1 MTPQPD
7 RYVGRNT
14 AAAAHTARP
23 AALALAVALA
33 WVPGGV
39 RGQPLDCLIQP
50 NQVVQVGS
58 PVSGILEGVDV
69 ERGDTVRRGQVVAR
83 LESSVER
90 ATAQLAQAR
99 ATQTAELQAAERS
112 RAFARREMARAR
124 DLVDE
129 NFVSKAAADKAET
142 ESQVSEHRLQQ
153 AVERRQQAEQELK
166 LAEAQLARR
175 QVRAPIGGIV
185 VDRFAA
191 AGEYVD
197 DRPILRIAEVNPLRV
212 EVVVPAAAFGLVA
225 QGARAVV
232 RPEAG
237 PVRDATATVTIVD
250 RVLDPASN
258 TFRVRLSLPNPDAR
272 IPAGSRCK
280 VDFGA
285 DLQTRGGAPG
295 SAPPSGS
302 VPAAA
307 PRGVP
312 GGLPAAVPPL
322 PAPRPNGPAPRV
334 DAPAALAATG
344 APPPARR

>member
-1 MTPQPD
+1 MTPQQH
-7 RYVGRNT
+7 RHVGRSW
-14 AAAAHTARP
+14 AAAQRALP
-23 AALALAVALA
+23 AALALALAAVPVALRA
-33 WVPGGV
+33 
-39 RGQPLDCLIQP
+39 QPLDCLIQP
-50 NQVVQVGS
+50 NQIVQVGS
-58 PVSGILEGVDV
+58 PVSGILDGVDV
-69 ERGDTVRRGQVVAR
+69 ERGDIVRRGQVVAR

-99 ATQTAELQAAERS
+99 ATQIAELQAAERS

-185 VDRFAA
+185 VDRFMA

-212 EVVVPAAAFGLVA
+212 EVVVPATAFGRVA
-225 QGARAVV
+225 QGARATV
-232 RPEAG
+232 RPDAG
-237 PVRDATATVTIVD
+237 PVRDAAATVTIVD

-258 TFRVRLSLPNPDAR
+258 TFRVRLALPNPDGR

-280 VDFGA
+280 VDFGLEMQVKGA
-285 DLQTRGGAPG
+285 PPQGGA
-295 SAPPSGS
+295 APVSPLPSGG
-302 VPAAA
+302 A
-307 PRGVP
+307 
-312 GGLPAAVPPL
+312 GGLPAAVPVM
-322 PAPRPNGPAPRV
+322 PAPRPTGTAPRV
-334 DAPAALAATG
+334 DAPATLAATG
-344 APPPARR
+344 APPVRR

>member
-7 RYVGRNT
+7 RHVGRNP
-14 AAAAHTARP
+14 AVVGRALP
-23 AALALAVALA
+23 AALALALA
-33 WVPGGV
+33 FGPAVL
-39 RGQPLDCLIQP
+39 RAQPLDCLIQP

-69 ERGDTVRRGQVVAR
+69 ERGDTVRRGQVLAR

-185 VDRFAA
+185 VDRFMA

-197 DRPILRIAEVNPLRV
+197 DRPILRIAEVHPLRV
-212 EVVVPAAAFGLVA
+212 EVVVPAGAFGQVA
-225 QGARAVV
+225 QGARALV

-237 PVRDATATVTIVD
+237 SVREAAGTVTIVD

-280 VDFGA
+280 VDFGL

-295 SAPPSGS
+295 SAPP
-302 VPAAA
+302 AAA
-307 PRGVP
+307 I
-312 GGLPAAVPPL
+312 
-322 PAPRPNGPAPRV
+322 
-334 DAPAALAATG
+334 ATWSV
-344 APPPARR
+344 